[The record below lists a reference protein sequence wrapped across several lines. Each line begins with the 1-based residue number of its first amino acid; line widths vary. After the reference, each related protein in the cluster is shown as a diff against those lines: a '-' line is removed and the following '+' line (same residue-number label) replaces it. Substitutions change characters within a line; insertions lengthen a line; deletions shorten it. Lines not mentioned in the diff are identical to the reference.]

1 MRREPR
7 IMYDS
12 AAYWAGKVVR
22 DYKNVYDFDTNL
34 RDIYDVDKPT
44 GPGHIFIMPIDRSG
58 TQEEVTT
65 PNCPCFFP
73 AVERSVVLHPL
84 RQW

>member
-1 MRREPR
+1 
-7 IMYDS
+7 MYDS

-44 GPGHIFIMPIDRSG
+44 GPEHIFIMPIDRSG
-58 TQEEVTT
+58 TQEGNYSKL
-65 PNCPCFFP
+65 PFP
-73 AVERSVVLHPL
+73 AVEQLRTVLHPL